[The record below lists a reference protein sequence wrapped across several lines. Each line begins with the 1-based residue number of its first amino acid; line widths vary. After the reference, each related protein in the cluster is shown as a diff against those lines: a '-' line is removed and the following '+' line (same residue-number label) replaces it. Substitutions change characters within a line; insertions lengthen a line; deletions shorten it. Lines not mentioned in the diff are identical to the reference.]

1 MRPGTRL
8 QEGKPSK
15 RPPVSVSAAPASP
28 PGATRTLSLG
38 PMPPRGPSPRASAP
52 GSGAGS
58 HLAHEV
64 REVEYGH
71 DEDGQPLAQ
80 DAVADLGLKTR
91 EQAQRDEIGHGDGQH
106 VGPDDAGHHVAVQQQ
121 GCGRRRG
128 SEAGSPKAP
137 PTAGAPPRA
146 QTRRRG
152 PARPHLGRRASC
164 AGFSA
169 EARRSA
175 CRLPRRRSLHGL
187 GCPLGTRHLP
197 GLGLGAPGGRPGRA
211 RVWVQA
217 ARGLPPTFIL
227 ARRPANTPS
236 SSQPRS
242 LCARAFLSPAP
253 PFRGSPGA
261 PPRASGLSPESLF
274 SEASRPFRRPQFL
287 MWAFSQQA
295 SLRPVSWSLA
305 HSSVPSQAPSEGDS

>member
-1 MRPGTRL
+1 MRPGTGLRDR
-8 QEGKPSK
+8 KPSK
-15 RPPVSVSAAPASP
+15 RPPVSVRAAPASP

-197 GLGLGAPGGRPGRA
+197 GLGLGAPGRRPGRLGFGC
-211 RVWVQA
+211 RPLA
-217 ARGLPPTFIL
+217 AS
-227 ARRPANTPS
+227 RPPS
-236 SSQPRS
+236 SSPAVQQTRQ
-242 LCARAFLSPAP
+242 AP
-253 PFRGSPGA
+253 PSRGASAHAPSSA
-261 PPRASGLSPESLF
+261 PPRPSVGLRGPLH
-274 SEASRPFRRPQFL
+274 ARL
-287 MWAFSQQA
+287 
-295 SLRPVSWSLA
+295 VSALS
-305 HSSVPSQAPSEGDS
+305 HSSAKLPDHLGGPSF

>member
-137 PTAGAPPRA
+137 RPPGHPHVRRPDDGVQPAPTSEGGPAAPDSRLRHVEARVGSPAAGHFMGWAVLWGPAICQGWALVLLEEGRAGPGFGCRPLAASRPPSSSPAVQQTRQAPPSRGASAHAPSSAPPRPSVGL
-146 QTRRRG
+146 RG
-152 PARPHLGRRASC
+152 PLHARLVSALSHSSAKLPDHLG
-164 AGFSA
+164 G
-169 EARRSA
+169 
-175 CRLPRRRSLHGL
+175 
-187 GCPLGTRHLP
+187 
-197 GLGLGAPGGRPGRA
+197 
-211 RVWVQA
+211 
-217 ARGLPPTFIL
+217 
-227 ARRPANTPS
+227 
-236 SSQPRS
+236 
-242 LCARAFLSPAP
+242 
-253 PFRGSPGA
+253 
-261 PPRASGLSPESLF
+261 
-274 SEASRPFRRPQFL
+274 
-287 MWAFSQQA
+287 
-295 SLRPVSWSLA
+295 
-305 HSSVPSQAPSEGDS
+305 HSF